1 MCANNWRQ
9 TMSDDFD
16 FGFTMVDEDDL
27 EVSSVSTQPVRAEI
41 PSDQID
47 AIMDK
52 LEQLEARIL
61 TADNSGM
68 INEHRSLVEQDVATK
83 LRDVEDLILPLL
95 LNLKKNPE
103 KDIIKWPNRSVIIDK
118 QIEKIKAITRYFER
132 I

>member
-1 MCANNWRQ
+1 
-9 TMSDDFD
+9 MSDDYD
-16 FGFTMVDEDDL
+16 FGFTIVDEDEL
-27 EVSSVSTQPVRAEI
+27 GVGSTTSQPVQAEVSS
-41 PSDQID
+41 DQIA

-52 LEQLEARIL
+52 LEQLESRIL

-68 INEHRSLVEQDVATK
+68 INEHRALVEQDVAGK

-103 KDIIKWPNRSVIIDK
+103 KDYIKWANRTVIIDK

-132 I
+132 LS

>member
-1 MCANNWRQ
+1 
-9 TMSDDFD
+9 MSDDFD

-27 EVSSVSTQPVRAEI
+27 ESSPVSTQPVQAEI

-47 AIMDK
+47 GIMDK

-68 INEHRSLVEQDVATK
+68 INEHRALVEQDVATK

-103 KDIIKWPNRSVIIDK
+103 KDIIKWPNRTVIIDK
-118 QIEKIKAITRYFER
+118 QIEKIKAITRYFDKFD
-132 I
+132 

>member
-1 MCANNWRQ
+1 
-9 TMSDDFD
+9 MSDDFD

-27 EVSSVSTQPVRAEI
+27 EVSPVSTQPVQAEI

-47 AIMDK
+47 GIMDK

-103 KDIIKWPNRSVIIDK
+103 KDIIKWPNRTVIIDK
-118 QIEKIKAITRYFER
+118 QIEKIKAITRYFDKFD
-132 I
+132 

>member
-1 MCANNWRQ
+1 
-9 TMSDDFD
+9 MSDDFD

-27 EVSSVSTQPVRAEI
+27 EVSPVSTQPVQAEI
-41 PSDQID
+41 PSDQIEG
-47 AIMDK
+47 IMDK

-68 INEHRSLVEQDVATK
+68 INEHRALVEQDVATK

-103 KDIIKWPNRSVIIDK
+103 KDIIKWPNRTVIIDK
-118 QIEKIKAITRYFER
+118 QIEKIKAITRYFDKFD
-132 I
+132 

>member
-1 MCANNWRQ
+1 
-9 TMSDDFD
+9 MSDDFD

-47 AIMDK
+47 GIMDK

-68 INEHRSLVEQDVATK
+68 INEHRALVEQDVATK

-103 KDIIKWPNRSVIIDK
+103 KDIIKWPNRTVIIDK
-118 QIEKIKAITRYFER
+118 QIEKIKAITRYFDKFD
-132 I
+132 